1 MLRKDFRKKYKYLI
15 IMLIPGII
23 FVGIFTYTPLFQ
35 GIGMSMQNF
44 TLWDINDRY
53 FNGFDNFLKVFND
66 SQFWT
71 VFSNTFIWVF
81 VSLFFQFVF
90 GFILAL
96 LLKQKFKGRGIYQGL
111 VFFPWAISGFLIGL
125 IWRWI
130 FNGQIGIINDVLMK
144 IGLISEPIGF
154 LSTPGLSLVSVIIA
168 NVWYG
173 IPFFAIM
180 ILAAL
185 QSVPKELYESADI
198 DGGGRAQKLF
208 YVTIPYIKPI
218 LILTTLLRVI
228 WILNFPELIYSMTG
242 GGPAGSSHI
251 LTTYMLDKLMFNQ
264 DYGHASAAGVI
275 IMVILLSY
283 AVFYLHVTKFD
294 EAGDF

>member
-1 MLRKDFRKKYKYLI
+1 MFHKGAKLKYI
-15 IMLIPGII
+15 ILMLIPGILM
-23 FVGIFTYTPLFQ
+23 VGIFTYTPLFR
-35 GIGMSMQNF
+35 GIIMAVQNY

-53 FNGFDNFLKVFND
+53 FNGIDNFKTVILD
-66 SQFWT
+66 PQFLIVCKNT
-71 VFSNTFIWVF
+71 VVWVF
-81 VSLFFQFVF
+81 VSLFFQFIF

-96 LLKQKFKGRGIYQGL
+96 LLRHKFRGRGIYQGL

-130 FNGQIGIINDVLMK
+130 FNGQIGIINDILMK
-144 IGLISEPIGF
+144 LGFIETPIGF
-154 LSTPGLSLVSVIIA
+154 LSTPGLSLFSVIIA

-185 QSVPKELYESADI
+185 QSVPNELYESADI
-198 DGGGRAQKLF
+198 DGGGRLHKLF

-228 WILNFPELIYSMTG
+228 WILNFPGLIYSMTG

-251 LTTYMLDKLMFNQ
+251 LTTYMLDILMFNQ
-264 DYGHASAAGVI
+264 DYGQASAVGVI

-283 AVFYLHVTKFD
+283 TVFYLQVTKFD